1 MAKPVQIGKQVTVGA
16 LADLLEIPAS
26 QIIAELFKNG
36 VAVTINENIDFDT
49 AQIIV
54 GELGLEVELQQKI
67 EETPERPKRT
77 NQGETRPPVVAVM
90 GHVDHGKTSLL
101 DAIRGSTTADKEAGG
116 ITQHI
121 SAYQIEHNKRTITL
135 LDTPGHESFAALRQ
149 HGARLTDVAIIVIA
163 ADEGIKPQTLE
174 AIRFAK
180 EAGVKLIVAANKM
193 DKPEA
198 DINRLKQQLSENQL
212 MPEDW
217 GGDTIVM
224 PVSARSKE
232 GINEL
237 LDMVLL
243 VADVE
248 ELRAPASGPA
258 AGVVIEAHMEQGRGP
273 MATVLIEQGEL
284 KAGNFV
290 VSGRSYGKVRNL
302 ENADGQPIASAGPSI
317 PAIITGFKTLPDFGD
332 EFEVVPSEKEARS
345 LSQSNS
351 SEEQHATSGASSGS
365 DLIRLI
371 NRTTQLEE
379 FNMII
384 KADVQG
390 SLTSIIDSLNTLATE
405 EVAARIVS
413 SGVGVITENDI
424 HLASTS
430 KAVIYGFH
438 VELPVHIKRLAA
450 RDGVEVR
457 LYSVI
462 YELIEDVRKELEVRL
477 VPEVVVEVLGNIIIK
492 GIFRV
497 AKSEAIAGGEVTKGP
512 ISVPSLARLYRGKK
526 LIADN
531 LVVEKLQRGPQ
542 ETKEVPQGEMCG
554 VSLKTDTKLDI
565 KEEDRLEIFTSQTK
579 TRSL

>member
-1 MAKPVQIGKQVTVGA
+1 MAEPVQIGKQVTVGA
-16 LADLLEIPAS
+16 LAELLDVPAS
-26 QIIAELFKNG
+26 HIIAELFKNG
-36 VAVTINENIDFDT
+36 VAVTINESIDFDT

-54 GELGLEVELQQKI
+54 GELGLDVQLEQKA
-67 EETPERPKRT
+67 EESAERPKRI
-77 NQGETRPPVVAVM
+77 NEGEARPPVVAVM

-101 DAIRGSTTADKEAGG
+101 DTIRGAKTAEKEAGG

-121 SAYQIEHNKRTITL
+121 SAYQIQHNGRTITL

-180 EAGVKLIVAANKM
+180 EAGVKLVIAANKM

-198 DINRLKQQLSENQL
+198 DVNRLKQQLSENNL

-232 GINEL
+232 GIDEL

-248 ELRAPASGPA
+248 ELKAPSTGPAS
-258 AGVVIEAHMEQGRGP
+258 GVVIEAHMEQGRGP
-273 MATVLIEQGEL
+273 MATVLVEHGEL
-284 KAGNFV
+284 KPGDFV
-290 VSGRSYGKVRNL
+290 ISGGSYGKVRNL
-302 ENADGQPIASAGPSI
+302 EDADGKPIAQATPSM
-317 PAIITGFKTLPDFGD
+317 PAIITGFKTLPDFGN
-332 EFEVVPSEKEARS
+332 EFATVANEKEAKS
-345 LSQSNS
+345 KAQLGA
-351 SEEQHATSGASSGS
+351 QHDHQQANAASSGS
-365 DLIRLI
+365 DLLRLI
-371 NRTTQLEE
+371 NKTAQLEE

-390 SLTSIIDSLNTLATE
+390 SLTSIVDSLQTLATE
-405 EVAARIVS
+405 EVAARVVS
-413 SGVGVITENDI
+413 SGIGVITENDV

-430 KAVIYGFH
+430 HAVIYGFH
-438 VELPVHIKRLAA
+438 VDLPVHIKKLAA
-450 RDGVEVR
+450 RDNIDIR

-462 YELIEDVRKELEVRL
+462 YELIDDVKKELEARL
-477 VPEVVVEVLGNIIIK
+477 TPEVVEETLGSITIK
-492 GIFRV
+492 GIFRLS
-497 AKSEAIAGGEVTKGP
+497 KTEAIAGGEVAKGP
-512 ISVPSLARLYRGKK
+512 ISVPSLARVYRGKK
-526 LIADN
+526 LLADE
-531 LVVEKLQRGPQ
+531 LEVEKLQRGPQ
-542 ETKEVPQGEMCG
+542 EVKEVSEGEMCG
-554 VSLKTDTKLDI
+554 VSLKTETKLDI
-565 KEEDRLEIFTSQTK
+565 KEDDRVEIFSRQTK